1 MKTLLKTAAINNFSP
16 VRVFF
21 RVTGP
26 IQSIEHAREIFRIL
40 GQFGNMVEYKFMRCS
55 ETLRYL
61 KYGFI
66 VYEKSES
73 ANRAVA
79 EHFIKVPPSTLFEKS
94 IEIKVEKSS
103 NGAVRENQRMK
114 N

>member
-40 GQFGNMVEYKFMRCS
+40 GQYGNMVEYKFMS
-55 ETLRYL
+55 WS
-61 KYGFI
+61 K
-66 VYEKSES
+66 
-73 ANRAVA
+73 
-79 EHFIKVPPSTLFEKS
+79 
-94 IEIKVEKSS
+94 
-103 NGAVRENQRMK
+103 
-114 N
+114 